1 MKTRGNGQRS
11 AACKAHC
18 LLYHRK
24 GIFCYPYLSK
34 YTYRKDAYLKYLFKN
49 QIPEKKHKDL
59 KDKEIRYLL
68 SREIVEFET

>member
-1 MKTRGNGQRS
+1 MKTRGSGQRS

-34 YTYRKDAYLKYLFKN
+34 YTYRLMAVC
-49 QIPEKKHKDL
+49 PP
-59 KDKEIRYLL
+59 L
-68 SREIVEFET
+68 SHYSWNGNNNHNNM